1 MLINRR
7 SVRRTIA
14 SSPLRKAE
22 LLAIERFRK
31 GRRTGAGAQFGE
43 FLIAPMIPDRVK
55 RQLLSEPFY
64 EFPWGFMTE
73 SHLGAEGIRWDFHVQ
88 WAWKLNLPMCWAK
101 FDQAHSELAVWELHK
116 LRDSR
121 SQNAVTINT
130 VDARPNYSAM
140 SLNSS
145 PPSDVATA
153 RAWIAERY
161 LPVIWPL
168 VRDLAFEL
176 FADVMAKTEGKA
188 ANNSAF
194 GPMQSK
200 QVFL

>member
-7 SVRRTIA
+7 SVRRTAA
-14 SSPLRKAE
+14 SSPLREAE
-22 LLAIERFRK
+22 FLAIERFRK
-31 GRRTGAGAQFGE
+31 RHRVRAGALFGE
-43 FLIAPMIPDRVK
+43 FLNAPMIPDRVK
-55 RQLLSEPFY
+55 RQLSAEPCY

-73 SHLGAEGIRWDFHVQ
+73 SSLGADGIQWDFHVQ

-101 FDQAHSELAVWELHK
+101 FDEAHSELADWELHK
-116 LRDSR
+116 LRDAR
-121 SQNAVTINT
+121 SHDAVAINI

-140 SLNSS
+140 CLNS
-145 PPSDVATA
+145 PQPSDVATA
-153 RAWIAERY
+153 RAWIADRY

-176 FADVMAKTEGKA
+176 FADVMAKTEGRA